1 MRSECREN
9 RGNARLHFF
18 RRTEQTGEMR
28 FVCLGVL
35 CGCGCVLCGCAPR
48 IFIDYRAGF
57 KRGGGDAATEAHMGP
72 RCCGALHCTATRGAP
87 TTAQNT
93 DERAQKRI
101 EGEPSAEGTTH
112 IVQGGEPGG
121 SHTRAKAQAHNA
133 GQRRAGWS
141 GPNSSVLWCGGAW
154 RQCVRETSLWNRE
167 KMVWRGWMLVTA
179 RRQEEKQKGVPRRER
194 EGVSETHTHTRPHRD
209 RERGRGRVNRGHNT
223 QAKELKHCRGTTMKK
238 GAHVHRRTRNI

>member
-1 MRSECREN
+1 M
-9 RGNARLHFF
+9 RLHVRLETKRNASAEKIEAMPVYIFF
-18 RRTEQTGEMR
+18 FAGQSRREKCDLSVW
-28 FVCLGVL
+28 VCCAGVGA
-35 CGCGCVLCGCAPR
+35 CCVGVRLAYSS
-48 IFIDYRAGF
+48 IIVRASRG
-57 KRGGGDAATEAHMGP
+57 GGGDAATEAHMGP
-72 RCCGALHCTATRGAP
+72 RCCGALHCTAMRGAP

-141 GPNSSVLWCGGAW
+141 GPNSSVLWCGGAG

-167 KMVWRGWMLVTA
+167 KMVWMGVDAGDGEAA
-179 RRQEEKQKGVPRRER
+179 RRETKGCSSTRER
-194 EGVSETHTHTRPHRD
+194 E
-209 RERGRGRVNRGHNT
+209 
-223 QAKELKHCRGTTMKK
+223 
-238 GAHVHRRTRNI
+238 